1 MGLRTADEYRSS
13 LRDGRQV
20 YCEGELVEDVTTHP
34 DIGIAVNHAALDFE
48 LAEHP
53 EHRDLFTWQD
63 PDAGGA
69 LCSRYSRNPRTPR
82 TCSTGVR

>member
-34 DIGIAVNHAALDFE
+34 DIGIAVDHAALDFE

-53 EHRDLFTWQD
+53 EHRELAIPD
-63 PDAGGA
+63 PPESQS
-69 LCSRYSRNPRTPR
+69 LSRVTL
-82 TCSTGVR
+82 